1 MVLSGESQIYVE
13 RKGEGAC
20 FLLLEGVLE
29 LGLGEEGTFLA
40 GGISSV
46 PT

>member
-1 MVLSGESQIYVE
+1 MVLSGESQIYVG

-29 LGLGEEGTFLA
+29 LGLGEEGTLLA
-40 GGISSV
+40 GSGSCV
-46 PT
+46 AT